1 VLATTRQW
9 LALAPWQTVLSTN
22 QSLCQAK
29 ELTPNPNEKGY
40 DVARRLWEQSAQ
52 QPLALS
58 DVLDLCRKCHQ
69 LGPFTFNNGNTF
81 AAVGQTLIADYVQAL
96 PPVEAQILRNTV
108 GHYIV
113 GMVGKKELHNV
124 FHHFETAWRIGS

>member
-1 VLATTRQW
+1 M
-9 LALAPWQTVLSTN
+9 APWQSVLTTN

-29 ELTPNPNEKGY
+29 ELTSDPNEKGY
-40 DVARRLWEQSAQ
+40 DLARRLWEQSAQ

-58 DVLDLCRKCHQ
+58 DALDLCRKCHQ

-81 AAVGQTLIADYVQAL
+81 AAVGQALVADYAQAL

-113 GMVGKKELHNV
+113 GMIGRKELHRV
-124 FHHFETAWRIGS
+124 FHHFETAWRIGD